1 MNYIS
6 EAWVLEEEEKRTR
19 LEKQL
24 NQILEGLKAIIRNLR
39 YWTGNNIVKKSLG
52 KISLVTPGVMD
63 LKDKS
68 LRQRGLELRLEEGTE
83 QGTSKREDKAR
94 TWKQM
99 EQLT

>member
-39 YWTGNNIVKKSLG
+39 YWTGSIIIKKSLG

-63 LKDKS
+63 WTKVW
-68 LRQRGLELRLEEGTE
+68 GLELRLEEGTE
-83 QGTSKREDKAR
+83 QVTSKREDKAR
-94 TWKQM
+94 TQKQM
-99 EQLT
+99 EKLT

>member
-39 YWTGNNIVKKSLG
+39 Y
-52 KISLVTPGVMD
+52 
-63 LKDKS
+63 
-68 LRQRGLELRLEEGTE
+68 
-83 QGTSKREDKAR
+83 
-94 TWKQM
+94 
-99 EQLT
+99 